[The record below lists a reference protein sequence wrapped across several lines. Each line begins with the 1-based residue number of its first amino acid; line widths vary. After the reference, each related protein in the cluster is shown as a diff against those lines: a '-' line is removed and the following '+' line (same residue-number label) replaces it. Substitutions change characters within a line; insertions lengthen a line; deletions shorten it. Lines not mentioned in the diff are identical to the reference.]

1 MKNGME
7 NLHPIVLFIFFASC
21 LTVTMLI
28 MHPVFLVISFLSGLL
43 FILVSGG
50 VGDVVRSLRFNLVT
64 SLMIILINPLISH
77 GGITVITYL
86 PDGNPLTM
94 ESVIFGCAAAL
105 LLSSAVNWF
114 YCINRV
120 LTSDKLIYLFG
131 RAAPRLA
138 LLISMVLAF
147 TEKLSSHYKE
157 VRNARK
163 CFGAKNKR
171 IKGIIKNL
179 SSTIQ
184 WALENSVDTADSM
197 HSRGYASGKRTSYS
211 LYHIRRNDIIMI
223 ILFAAADIIILYS
236 YYSGQ
241 LYFSYYPMITVEA
254 SSFAGCFSFIA
265 FGMLCMMPVILK
277 WKEDAE
283 WKYLQSGI

>member
-114 YCINRV
+114 
-120 LTSDKLIYLFG
+120 
-131 RAAPRLA
+131 
-138 LLISMVLAF
+138 
-147 TEKLSSHYKE
+147 
-157 VRNARK
+157 
-163 CFGAKNKR
+163 
-171 IKGIIKNL
+171 
-179 SSTIQ
+179 
-184 WALENSVDTADSM
+184 
-197 HSRGYASGKRTSYS
+197 
-211 LYHIRRNDIIMI
+211 
-223 ILFAAADIIILYS
+223 
-236 YYSGQ
+236 
-241 LYFSYYPMITVEA
+241 
-254 SSFAGCFSFIA
+254 
-265 FGMLCMMPVILK
+265 
-277 WKEDAE
+277 
-283 WKYLQSGI
+283 